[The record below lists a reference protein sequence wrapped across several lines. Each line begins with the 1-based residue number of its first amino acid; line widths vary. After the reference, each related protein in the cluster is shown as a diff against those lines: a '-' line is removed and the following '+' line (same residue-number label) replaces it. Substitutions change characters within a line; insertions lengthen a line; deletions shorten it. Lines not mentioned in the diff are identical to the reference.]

1 MNRVLLVSNSDWYLH
16 NYRRK
21 LVKSLISGSYE
32 VLALTP
38 PGRYVDDLEAVGATW
53 HPLTFDRKSMNPVGE
68 SATLLRCFRAY
79 RALRPDLVHHFTT
92 KPVLYGS
99 LAARRLDIPAVVNS
113 VTGLGY
119 LFGGTEFKVRMARRA
134 VRPLF
139 RYGLANPKQLT
150 VFQHGADRQDFLNM
164 RLISE
169 ANTRIIP
176 GSGVD
181 PERFHSRGEPEGEPE
196 ILMVSRLLWSKG
208 VGDFVELS
216 RHFRTK
222 GVGVRMRLVGDLD
235 PGNPDAISAEQVQD
249 WQRKGLVEW
258 SGHREDVEQDLGRC
272 SLVVL
277 PTRYREGIPRVLLE
291 AAASEKPVVATD
303 IPGCRDVIYN
313 GRNGYLFAPGDQL
326 GFQEAVQTLLDDA
339 ELRRKMG
346 AEGRK
351 LVLERFAEDRIT
363 EQTLELYKEVLDTA

>member
-21 LVKSLISGSYE
+21 LLQSLIAEGHE

-38 PGRYVDDLEAVGATW
+38 PGPYVDDLEAVGVGW
-53 HPLTFDRKSMNPVGE
+53 HPLPFDRKGMNPFME
-68 SATLLRCFRAY
+68 SNTLLKCFRAY
-79 RALRPDLVHHFTT
+79 KALRPDLVHHFTM

-99 LAARRLDIPAVVNS
+99 LASRGSNIPAVVNS

-119 LFGGTEFKVRMARRA
+119 LFGGTAFKVRAARRA

-139 RYGLANPKQLT
+139 RYGLANPRQVT
-150 VFQHGADRQDFLNM
+150 VFQHGADRQNFLDM
-164 RLISE
+164 RLVSE

-181 PERFHSRGEPEGEPE
+181 PERFHSRGEPDGEPE

-208 VGDFVELS
+208 IGDFVELS

-222 GVGVRMRLVGDLD
+222 GVKVRMRLVGDLD
-235 PGNPDAISAEQVQD
+235 LGNPDAISAEQAED
-249 WQRKGLVEW
+249 WQRKGLIEW
-258 SGHREDVEQDLGRC
+258 SGHREDVEQDIGRC
-272 SLVVL
+272 SIVVL

-313 GRNGYLFAPGDQL
+313 GRNGYLFTPGDQL

-339 ELRRKMG
+339 ELRRSMG

-351 LVLERFAEDRIT
+351 LVLERFAEERIT
-363 EQTLELYKEVLDTA
+363 EQTLSLYGELLA